1 MKNEPL
7 TITEL
12 QDVLDRALLPPQRS
26 IVIPRDDVQQISGL
40 LSDETMLKTWTI
52 GFMSGVTTALSNL
65 YHDDGGP
72 PPEVWDLIRQL
83 SETYAAD
90 SWADPVARDIVIEA
104 IHATVDAPHEPGCP
118 CCAPWCS
125 SRTQG
130 ATRE

>member
-52 GFMSGVTTALSNL
+52 GFMSGVTTALSSL
-65 YHDDGGP
+65 YHD
-72 PPEVWDLIRQL
+72 
-83 SETYAAD
+83 
-90 SWADPVARDIVIEA
+90 DPVARDIVIEA

-118 CCAPWCS
+118 CYAPWCS